1 LDILFI
7 CYGILYELN
16 YRLHRLLALA
26 FIPNPS
32 NLKVV
37 NHKNG
42 NKFDNKLENLEW
54 VTYSENSLHSGKQR
68 KKYTNILQYD
78 LDNNII
84 NKYNYIID
92 IIKKSN
98 I

>member
-1 LDILFI
+1 M
-7 CYGILYELN
+7 N

-54 VTYSENSLHSGKQR
+54 VTHSENSLHSGKQR
-68 KKYTNILQYD
+68 EKYTNILQYD